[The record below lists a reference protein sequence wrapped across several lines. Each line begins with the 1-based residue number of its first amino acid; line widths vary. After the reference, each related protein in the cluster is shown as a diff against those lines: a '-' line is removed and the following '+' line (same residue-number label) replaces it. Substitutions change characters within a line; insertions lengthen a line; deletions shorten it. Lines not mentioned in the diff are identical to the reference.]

1 MCLISCK
8 CCLRSIG
15 TLNINGSKHFSVEL
29 NSEFSSFPA
38 RSDHTTVNVC
48 MKVHQ
53 CIEIT
58 NQKEPVTRCRV
69 TGTLFAVYPSVTR
82 SYQHCGTKQS
92 TGRSSLSRFIFCA
105 ISLLRELKI
114 YRGADKS
121 LARPTSRCFLF
132 DGENISFDASLV
144 IYIYK

>member
-1 MCLISCK
+1 MYRYIMCLISCK

-38 RSDHTTVNVC
+38 RSDHTNVNVST
-48 MKVHQ
+48 KVHQ

-58 NQKEPVTRCRV
+58 NQKEPVTRRRV

-92 TGRSSLSRFIFCA
+92 TGRSCLSRFVFLC
-105 ISLLRELKI
+105 
-114 YRGADKS
+114 RGADKS
-121 LARPTSRCFLF
+121 LARPTSRCILF

-144 IYIYK
+144 IYI